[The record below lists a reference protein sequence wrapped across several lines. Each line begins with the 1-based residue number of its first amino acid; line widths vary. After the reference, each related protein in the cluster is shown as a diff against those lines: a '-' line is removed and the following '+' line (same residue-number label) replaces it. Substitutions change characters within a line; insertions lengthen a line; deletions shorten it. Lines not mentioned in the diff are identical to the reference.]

1 MDLNWEE
8 FENMCL
14 NCQKCPLCQTRHNV
28 VIGRGSKTADIMFVG
43 EGPGEQEDLTGQP
56 FVGAAGQLLDKMLT
70 AAGLDEN
77 DYYIANVVKCRPPYN
92 RDPQEN
98 EQSACINYL
107 RWQFLLVRPKI
118 IVCLGRIAAKALI
131 NPDFKITKERGIWIE
146 RKGIYMTATFHPSA
160 VLRDVSKKRPAW
172 EDMKSIRQKLMEVR
186 EEKNID

>member
-14 NCQKCPLCQTRHNV
+14 NCQKCPLCETRHNV

-70 AAGLDEN
+70 AAGLDEK
-77 DYYIANVVKCRPPYN
+77 DYYIANVVKCRPPHN

-98 EQSACINYL
+98 EQAACINYL
-107 RWQFLLVRPKI
+107 RRQFLMVRPKI

-160 VLRDVSKKRPAW
+160 VLRDMSKKRPAW

-186 EEKNID
+186 GEKNID

>member
-14 NCQKCPLCQTRHNV
+14 NCQKCPLCETRHNV

-70 AAGLDEN
+70 AAGLDEK

-98 EQSACINYL
+98 EQAACINYL
-107 RWQFLLVRPKI
+107 RRQFLMVRPKI

-131 NPDFKITKERGIWIE
+131 NPDFKITKERGVWIE
-146 RKGIYMTATFHPSA
+146 RKGIYMTETFHPSA
-160 VLRDVSKKRPAW
+160 VLRDMSKKRPAW

-186 EEKNID
+186 GEKNID

>member
-1 MDLNWEE
+1 
-8 FENMCL
+8 MCL

-98 EQSACINYL
+98 EQAACINYL
-107 RWQFLLVRPKI
+107 RRQFLLVRPKI

-146 RKGIYMTATFHPSA
+146 RKGTYMTATFHPSA